1 MTTELQL
8 SLDNLFDKDHID
20 DFDDKDNDEQMML
33 IKMLTMV
40 MKTNE
45 DHVDDKNIDNNADN
59 IEVDNNVDDN
69 VDV

>member
-1 MTTELQL
+1 
-8 SLDNLFDKDHID
+8 
-20 DFDDKDNDEQMML
+20 MML

-45 DHVDDKNIDNNADN
+45 DHVDDKNIDNNADD

>member
-1 MTTELQL
+1 MTTELEL
-8 SLDNLFDKDHID
+8 SLNNLFDKDPVD
-20 DFDDKDNDEQMML
+20 DFDDKDNDKQMML

-45 DHVDDKNIDNNADN
+45 DHVDDKNIDNNADD